1 MGTLFRLFSFLKGHA
16 GKAAAAFLL
25 MAGGTSATLVQP
37 KLLQEAVDGGI
48 GSGLPTLVV
57 VSALGIFGFALL
69 SGGLQFGSSVLL
81 IRAGHGMAYGLR
93 NALFKKILS
102 LSFGNFDKRRTG
114 EIIVRVN
121 SDVNTVRTFVRMG
134 LLMMLQSIL
143 MLAGSLILMY
153 STNAY
158 LARIM
163 TIVLPGTLV
172 LFLVFATIIR
182 PLILKLREKLDR
194 VNNVLQENLAGAK
207 LVRAFAG
214 QARENARFDEAN
226 TDHYRLSLRVGYII
240 ASLFPLLFLLGQ
252 LGVVIATWFGG
263 TEILEGLQTTGIG
276 RASGLSLGELLAF
289 ANYAIIA
296 LWPIIALGMVL
307 QFISVASA
315 SAVRIQE
322 VFDEKPELAEAAGA
336 EHVDRVE
343 GRVVFDNVVFSY
355 GAGEPAIH
363 DINLEIEPGTIIG
376 IVGPTGSGKSTLVS
390 LIPRYYEATAG
401 TVSIDGKDVRSL
413 ASSSLRQRVCLVL
426 QETIL
431 MSGSIMDNVSFGI
444 RGVAH
449 EEGATGLRHGPGL
462 GGPSGSAGQS
472 AAQPSAKLIAAAEV
486 ACALEFVKSKP
497 DGWSHVIGERGVG
510 LSGGQ
515 RQRLAVAR
523 AVAADPD
530 LVILDDTTSAVDAA
544 TERRLIANLREAFAG
559 KTVIVVSQRV
569 NTVIGADR
577 ILVMDGGR
585 IVADGTHNKLL
596 DSSELYRQIFDTQ
609 RGELQT

>member
-1 MGTLFRLFSFLKGHA
+1 MGTLFGLFRYIKGHI
-16 GKAAAAFLL
+16 GKAVAAFLL
-25 MAGGTSATLVQP
+25 MAGGTAATLVQP
-37 KLLQEAVDGGI
+37 RLLEEAVDRGI
-48 GSGLPTLVV
+48 GSGSPSLVV
-57 VSALGIFGFALL
+57 VSALGIFGFALV
-69 SGGLQFGSSVLL
+69 SGVLQFGSSFLL

-93 NALFKKILS
+93 NALFAKILS

-134 LLMMLQSIL
+134 LLMMAQSVL
-143 MLAGSLILMY
+143 MLGGALVLMY

-214 QARENARFDEAN
+214 QARENARFDDAN
-226 TDHYRLSLRVGYII
+226 TDHYRLSLKVGYLI

-252 LGVVIATWFGG
+252 LGVVISTWFGG
-263 TEILEGLQTTGIG
+263 TEILEGLRTTGVA

-322 VFDEKPELAEAAGA
+322 VLDEKPELAEDKDATA
-336 EHVDRVE
+336 VDRVE
-343 GRVVFDNVVFSY
+343 GRVVFENVTFSY
-355 GAGEPAIH
+355 GSGEPAIH
-363 DINLEIEPGTIIG
+363 DINLEIEPGTMVG
-376 IVGPTGSGKSTLVS
+376 IVGPTGCGKSTLVS
-390 LIPRYYEATAG
+390 LIPRYYDAGSG
-401 TVSIDGKDVRSL
+401 TVSIDGKDVRAF
-413 ASSSLRQRVCLVL
+413 ASSALRRRVCLVL

-431 MSGSIMDNVSFGI
+431 MSGSILDNVSFAV
-444 RGVAH
+444 RGSSGGGGSSTGTG
-449 EEGATGLRHGPGL
+449 GAASTDA
-462 GGPSGSAGQS
+462 GGAGT
-472 AAQPSAKLIAAAEV
+472 QPNRELIEAAEI
-486 ACALEFVKSKP
+486 ACAREFIEDKSG
-497 DGWSHVIGERGVG
+497 GWGHVIGERGVG

-530 LVILDDTTSAVDAA
+530 LIILDDTTSAVDAA
-544 TERRLIANLREAFAG
+544 TERRLVANLRDALVG
-559 KTVIVVSQRV
+559 KTVIVVSQRINSV
-569 NTVIGADR
+569 LGADR
-577 ILVMDGGR
+577 ILVMDSGA
-585 IVADGTHNKLL
+585 IVADGAHAELL
-596 DSSELYRQIFDTQ
+596 EKSELYRQIFETQ